1 VDVPAR
7 DLRRGDA
14 TREQI
19 LDAADEFLRT
29 HPFRDLTVS
38 GLMQTTAVSRPA
50 FYQYFRDRY
59 DIVEGLIE
67 RISES
72 VAQSGGA
79 WSDGSGGADN
89 CAAAMKMLART
100 LAPNGYAVKAITDA
114 SACDERVE
122 RLWRR
127 GFMKQYVDFG
137 ILLIQREQMSGNTP
151 SDLDPVLAA
160 TALSLLVPAL
170 AAEVFSRPD
179 VDASTIDA
187 VGDTWARIWC
197 ATLYPS
203 DVGRG

>member
-1 VDVPAR
+1 VGVPAGN
-7 DLRRGDA
+7 LRHGSA

-19 LDAADEFLRT
+19 LDAADEFLRA

-38 GLMQTTAVSRPA
+38 GLMQTTSVSRPA

-59 DIVEGLIE
+59 DIIEGLIE
-67 RISES
+67 RIAQS
-72 VAQSGGA
+72 VAQSGEA

-100 LAPNGYAVKAITDA
+100 LAPNGYAVKAIVEA

-127 GFMKQYVDFG
+127 GFIKQYIDAG
-137 ILLIQREQMSGNTP
+137 ILLIQREQLAGNTP
-151 SDLDPVLAA
+151 RDLDPVLAA

-170 AAEVFSRPD
+170 SAEVFSKPD
-179 VDASTIDA
+179 VDGSTIDA
-187 VGDTWARIWC
+187 VGETWARIWC
-197 ATLYPS
+197 TTLYP
-203 DVGRG
+203 DAVL